1 MASSAQMNHKRQT
14 RLAALERSSRTRHRS
29 LTRAGGTDFSGPP
42 TAASA
47 MSVKKVPGSVRSF
60 RETTTALSAVVTAGQ
75 AMTAKYQLLMASD
88 AQRLAHDC
96 LKQRVQD
103 ARSRFGPLARPRCRY
118 AWLRVGCT
126 TFNPDGEA
134 AWALG
139 TRPAFEQLPKKT
151 SPGSTSARE
160 FRVILLCPTVLFGAQ
175 MAATPSRPADP

>member
-1 MASSAQMNHKRQT
+1 
-14 RLAALERSSRTRHRS
+14 
-29 LTRAGGTDFSGPP
+29 
-42 TAASA
+42 

-118 AWLRVGCT
+118 AWLRVGERLLIPMVKLPGLSAEFAMRPT
-126 TFNPDGEA
+126 AANKSPTSAAPDGGSS
-134 AWALG
+134 LR
-139 TRPAFEQLPKKT
+139 TR
-151 SPGSTSARE
+151 
-160 FRVILLCPTVLFGAQ
+160 
-175 MAATPSRPADP
+175 

>member
-1 MASSAQMNHKRQT
+1 MNHKRQT
-14 RLAALERSSRTRHRS
+14 RLAALERSPRTRHRS

-118 AWLRVGCT
+118 AWLRVGARLLIPMVKLPGLSAEFAMRPT
-126 TFNPDGEA
+126 AANKFPTSAAPDGGSS
-134 AWALG
+134 LR
-139 TRPAFEQLPKKT
+139 TR
-151 SPGSTSARE
+151 
-160 FRVILLCPTVLFGAQ
+160 
-175 MAATPSRPADP
+175 